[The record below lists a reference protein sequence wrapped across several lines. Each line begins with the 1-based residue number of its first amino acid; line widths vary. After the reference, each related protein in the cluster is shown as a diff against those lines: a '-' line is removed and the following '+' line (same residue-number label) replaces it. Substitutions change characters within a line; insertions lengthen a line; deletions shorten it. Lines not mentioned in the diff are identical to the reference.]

1 MAGIAIS
8 YRRGDTGWITGR
20 IFDRLKEHYQNAEK
34 SGRGDQPILFMD
46 YDSTPVGADFRNYI
60 KGVLNSCDV
69 LLAVIG
75 PRWEGNDEQGKPRIL
90 QDSDW
95 VRIEIETALT
105 KNIPIIPILIDR
117 TPMPRAD
124 MLPQGLRDLAY
135 RQAATVDTQVDF
147 NSHIERL
154 IREID
159 RILGIKAA
167 PTAPIQPNAPAAGSP
182 QWRRPGLKAAY
193 ALASIS
199 LCALVGIL
207 AVIFLGPRKV
217 VDPVYTAYSS
227 PELGVTV
234 IFPNNIV
241 TLDNTQRKQRR
252 LAFRD
257 ADGQPLIYVSR
268 AAIPERKDPKI
279 GRENE
284 IADLTRMNFV
294 LTYVAPEKE
303 QNWANWYVLS
313 GLNHGAE
320 FYFRRWYADDS
331 VVSLEFMYPKE
342 LAPLFDKV
350 IPTMTHEFVYTSTA
364 PKIEP

>member
-20 IFDRLKEHYQNAEK
+20 IFDRLKEHYQTSEK
-34 SGRGDQPILFMD
+34 AGPRGKPIVFMD

-60 KGVLNSCDV
+60 RGVLDSCDV

-75 PRWEGNDEQGKPRIL
+75 PRWEGDDEQGRPRIL

-95 VRIEIETALT
+95 VRIEIETALK

-124 MLPQGLRDLAY
+124 MLPEGLRDLAY

-159 RILGIKAA
+159 RILGVKTA
-167 PTAPIQPNAPAAGSP
+167 PIAPIQPDESGPLG
-182 QWRRPGLKAAY
+182 RRTGPRLSY
-193 ALASIS
+193 VLASIS
-199 LCALVGIL
+199 LCALVAIP
-207 AVIFLGPRKV
+207 AAIFWWPRKV
-217 VDPVYTAYSS
+217 IDPVYTAYSS
-227 PELGVTV
+227 TELGVTV

-241 TLDNTQRKQRR
+241 TLDNTQRKQLR

-257 ADGQPLIYVSR
+257 AGGQPLIYVLR
-268 AAIPERKDPKI
+268 TALPEHKDPKA

-284 IADLTRMNFV
+284 IADLTRMNFI

-303 QNWANWYVLS
+303 HNWANWYVLS

-331 VVSLEFMYPKE
+331 VVSMEFMYQKE

-364 PKIEP
+364 PKN